1 MRTHSLGQF
10 GFIRGASKFT
20 MTHPTPPLRTETSTA
35 PAEGAAKER
44 SWLARANITVEP
56 VMLAHMF
63 AFMLT
68 SVVGQSF
75 LVQRACRVHLGLPES
90 VCSSIQEPQ
99 FKEDAARVQIEV
111 SNFHQYNGIVY
122 NFVPVFLAPFLGAW
136 SDRRGRKLPLLMG
149 LGGNTLYFAML
160 ALVASQDTW
169 RLEMI
174 LVLVS
179 LPAALTGSGLAV
191 FSATH
196 CYVADV
202 TPTEDRTLR
211 LAILD
216 SCYLVAMPAGIS
228 LGAYLFGS
236 VLDGSVTAMFAISTG
251 FLAFCFVYSLLV
263 LEWQTNDAQKSLKG
277 VNICSDFFDKHH
289 IVESIK
295 TLCRPRSSHGR
306 LYLFLIL
313 LSVGLYTFQR
323 NEQQFTYLYTQMK
336 FNWSVNEFSNY
347 RTFQTIAYVFAMLLG
362 VPLFTKHCGF
372 SDSVIVLT
380 ASVAHAVAGVAFV
393 AAEVP
398 WVFYIGGAVSSLGP
412 TGPPVLRSMASKL
425 VSVDE
430 RGKIFAILC
439 VAETAMPILASAVY
453 SQVYNATLESYPPAI
468 FWVTIASQAT
478 VFIFILCVYASMR
491 RSPAPPCHAAE
502 RSPPES

>member
-20 MTHPTPPLRTETSTA
+20 MQTHPTPPLRTETSTA

-323 NEQQFTYLYTQMK
+323 T
-336 FNWSVNEFSNY
+336 
-347 RTFQTIAYVFAMLLG
+347 MLLG